1 MLRDEPFG
9 LYLQMV
15 VLASGS
21 GNLIVTPGMR
31 LAWAIVLVASGV
43 VADAVLVRFAAE
55 RRR

>member
-1 MLRDEPFG
+1 MLRGEPFG

-43 VADAVLVRFAAE
+43 VAGAVLVRFAAE